1 MSGKQKLVF
10 DPSLA
15 TEAANIPDKGTRH
28 RALAIGGARNE
39 LIAVGELI
47 QRARTAERDL
57 STRDFESSFLPG
69 TAQYA
74 RGTLDDYTAA
84 YGELASRGYGKCV
97 TVTFFESGE
106 TRTYRVAQ
114 ANVTVVDGVDHQI
127 DVINRLAPVAQ
138 FLVSAQIG
146 DVLSFPMH
154 GEAEVIAVELV
165 SDWRE
170 GPQDIGQLTCLWS
183 DANEGASTI
192 KIQQCRESVANFD
205 PTSSAYVEAA
215 KKPQETVVSGVF
227 SLSHEFYT
235 QTSRAQEE
243 LIRRHGRGV
252 LWVEGVAGS
261 GKTSV
266 GLGLLK
272 ALHDRRLFKEGEEGH
287 DSFFT
292 VQSNMLAVVLNPQLV
307 GYLRET
313 CRQLHLGDVPVQDY
327 GEVRRRLQRHFSKAL
342 ALGGGEGSKK
352 RFKLDQSIASRPTM
366 AVVRDIEGAIFDVWI
381 EDIRTR
387 VKRVVD
393 DAVTDFPSVRLQ
405 VKPGPRELIDLN
417 GLVSGW
423 LREWSAQ
430 LFVQLD
436 GRRNGTSGFAAD
448 RLSTFLEDQYQ
459 QAVSPF
465 REAARWYMY
474 DGVWSTRP
482 RRHQSDA
489 EIIDLP
495 LTPFERERF
504 LNEADFQHLVS
515 ARERLFERLVTALRL
530 SRESAPQLVSWY
542 ESALTVLAEKSK
554 KYLRPL
560 QRLRDGL
567 LAGGDVDVLLAILM
581 MAVRGYRDSSKRS
594 LFGIR
599 AIEHSSIVFVDEV
612 QDFSEIQLLTLS
624 MLADP
629 ERSAMVVVG
638 DQCQQLT
645 DGGVADVEKCFPAH
659 GHLVPVFLD
668 RNFRQTENL
677 GAFSFDIRK
686 RVGGRVPE
694 QHPKWIATSG
704 ELQFRKHEDSA
715 AMVNALLDMLL
726 ESRDSLTTTV
736 IAPTPERAKELYER
750 LLPKLE
756 ENFVEADL
764 TLDGRDLTR
773 VDVIH
778 FTYPLPAKGL
788 EFQAVFVPYWEE
800 FDLSPGQSG
809 DGAYVAVSRA
819 KSTLTLL
826 TGAPTSQFP
835 FAGQ

>member
-1 MSGKQKLVF
+1 MSRKEKLIF
-10 DPSLA
+10 DPSR
-15 TEAANIPDKGTRH
+15 EAGIANIPDKMIRH
-28 RALAIGGARNE
+28 RAVAIGGARNE
-39 LIAVGELI
+39 LVAVGELI
-47 QRARTAERDL
+47 QSARAKERDL
-57 STRDFESSFLPG
+57 STRDFDSSFVPG

-74 RGTLDDYTAA
+74 RGALDDHTAA

-97 TVTFFESGE
+97 TVAFFDTGE
-106 TRTYRVAQ
+106 VRTYRVAQ
-114 ANVTVVDGVDHQI
+114 ANVTVVEGVDHQI
-127 DVINRLAPVAQ
+127 DVINRLSPVAQ
-138 FLVSAQIG
+138 FLVSAQVG
-146 DVLSFPMH
+146 EVLTFPKH

-170 GPQDIGQLTCLWS
+170 GPQDIGQLTCVWVDAS
-183 DANEGASTI
+183 DGGS
-192 KIQQCRESVANFD
+192 KIQIQHCRESVATFD
-205 PTSSAYVEAA
+205 PTSTAQVGAA
-215 KKPQETVVSGVF
+215 QTTQETVVSGVF

-272 ALHDRRLFKEGEEGH
+272 ALHDRRLFSENEDGH
-287 DSFFT
+287 DAFFT
-292 VQSNMLAVVLNPQLV
+292 VQSNMLAVVLSPQLV

-327 GEVRRRLQRHFSKAL
+327 GEVRRKIQRHFSKAL
-342 ALGGGEGSKK
+342 GLSGSEESKK
-352 RFKLDQSIASRPTM
+352 RFKLDQGIVSRPTM
-366 AVVRDIEGAIFDVWI
+366 AVVRDIEGAIFDVWL
-381 EDIRTR
+381 EDIRAR

-393 DAVTDFPSVRLQ
+393 DDVSEFPSVRLQ
-405 VKPGPRELIDLN
+405 LKPGPRDLVDLN

-423 LREWSAQ
+423 LAEWSKEFLAH
-430 LFVQLD
+430 LEA
-436 GRRNGTSGFAAD
+436 RRTNTSRFATD

-459 QAVSPF
+459 RAVSPF
-465 REAARWYMY
+465 REPARWYF
-474 DGVWSTRP
+474 DSGVWSTRP
-482 RRHQSDA
+482 PRKGGSA
-489 EIIDLP
+489 EVIDLP

-504 LNEADFQHLVS
+504 LNEAEFQQLVA

-530 SRESAPQLVSWY
+530 SRESAPQLVGWY
-542 ESALTVLAEKSK
+542 ESALKVLAEKNK
-554 KYLRPL
+554 KYARPL
-560 QRLRDGL
+560 QRVTEGL

-599 AIEHSSIVFVDEV
+599 AMEHSTIVFVDEV
-612 QDFSEIQLLTLS
+612 QDFSEIQLFTLS

-645 DGGVADVEKCFPAH
+645 DGGVADVENCFPGH
-659 GHLVPVFLD
+659 GHIEPVFLD

-677 GAFSFDIRK
+677 GSFSFDIRG
-686 RVGGRVPE
+686 RVGGRVPD
-694 QHPKWIATSG
+694 QYPKWIATPG
-704 ELQFRKHEDSA
+704 ELEFKEHTNSD
-715 AMVNALLDMLL
+715 AMADDLFDLLINA
-726 ESRDSLTTTV
+726 RDSLTTTV
-736 IAPTPERAKELYER
+736 IAPSPERAKELYEL
-750 LLPKLE
+750 LLPRLE

-778 FTYPLPAKGL
+778 FTCPLPAKGL
-788 EFQAVFVPYWEE
+788 EFQTVFVPYWEE

-819 KSTLTLL
+819 KTRLRLL
-826 TGAPTSQFP
+826 SASACSQFP
-835 FAGQ
+835 FEKK